1 MEKCVGIVCLMESSN
16 QILLPTAYW
25 GSIAYQAY
33 LLQYDCLI
41 DIHEHFIKQSIRS
54 RCQILG
60 ANKPLTLNVPRVRKG
75 SSKTAVKDL
84 SINYDHP
91 WQKEHWQSLM
101 SAYRSAPY
109 FEYYEDEIAPIYQER
124 TNSLLSFNV
133 RIQNKFFE
141 LLGIEK
147 KLKFTDKFHKEFN
160 GLDLRKHKFIT
171 TCTSYRQV
179 FAKDFI
185 PNLSVLDLLFNEGPN
200 SESYLLELS
209 LK

>member
-1 MEKCVGIVCLMESSN
+1 
-16 QILLPTAYW
+16 
-25 GSIAYQAY
+25 
-33 LLQYDCLI
+33 
-41 DIHEHFIKQSIRS
+41 
-54 RCQILG
+54 
-60 ANKPLTLNVPRVRKG
+60 
-75 SSKTAVKDL
+75 
-84 SINYDHP
+84 
-91 WQKEHWQSLM
+91 M

-124 TNSLLSFNV
+124 TNSLLTFNV

-147 KLKFTDKFHKEFN
+147 KLKFTGKFQKKFN
-160 GLDLRKHKFIT
+160 GYDLRKHKFIT

-200 SESYLLELS
+200 SELYLLKLS